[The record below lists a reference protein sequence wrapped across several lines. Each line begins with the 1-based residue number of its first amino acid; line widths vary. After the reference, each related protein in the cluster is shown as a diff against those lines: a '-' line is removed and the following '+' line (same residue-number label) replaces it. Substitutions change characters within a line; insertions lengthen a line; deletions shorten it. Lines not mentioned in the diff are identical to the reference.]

1 MYNKVMTI
9 LSILLFLLLFDK
21 DEYSTAKKYL
31 LKKLNSIGKFFHRLW
46 YFRKYRQFAGFEK
59 RLGKAV
65 TDQEV
70 DRFILKSEILKYM
83 GKYLHVNARSKYI
96 PKDRKNKEECR
107 QQVLGVFGDRM
118 KSLGI
123 TINDKLELC
132 TP

>member
-1 MYNKVMTI
+1 MKRF
-9 LSILLFLLLFDK
+9 LASIKAFLL
-21 DEYSTAKKYL
+21 
-31 LKKLNSIGKFFHRLW
+31 KLWH
-46 YFRKYRQFAGFEK
+46 FRKYRQFAGFEK

-70 DRFILKSEILKYM
+70 DRYILKSEIVKYM

-107 QQVLGVFGDRM
+107 QQVIGVFGDRM
-118 KSLGI
+118 KRLGI